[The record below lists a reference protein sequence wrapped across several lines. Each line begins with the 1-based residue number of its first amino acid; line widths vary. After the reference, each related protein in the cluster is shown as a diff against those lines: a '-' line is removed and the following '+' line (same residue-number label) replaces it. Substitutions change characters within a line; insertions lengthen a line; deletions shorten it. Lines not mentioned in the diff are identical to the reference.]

1 MDLDLA
7 TVDRLLSTTR
17 SVRKR
22 LDLTRPVPADVITE
36 CIRLATQA
44 PTAADAQNWHWVAVT
59 DVSKRRAIADMHRA
73 ANEEF
78 ARGEVARLDP
88 GAELR
93 RMDSALYLIEH
104 LHEVPVLVL
113 AYVLDPHLE
122 ALEGQLPPPA
132 ALYGSI
138 FPAVW
143 SFQLALRARGLGTSP
158 LFVADEA
165 AVSAVVGAPEDANI
179 ASLLPVAY
187 YTGES
192 FKPAQRRPVE
202 DVLSWDRWGPS
213 LT

>member
-1 MDLDLA
+1 MDLDVA

-59 DVSKRRAIADMHRA
+59 DDGKRKAIADLHRA
-73 ANEEF
+73 ANEPF
-78 ARGEVARLDP
+78 ARSQVETLGP
-88 GAELR
+88 GSELR
-93 RMDSALYLIEH
+93 RMNSALYLIEH
-104 LHEVPVLVL
+104 LHEVPVHVL
-113 AYVLDPHLE
+113 AYVVDPDLDG
-122 ALEGQLPPPA
+122 LEGQSPPPVL
-132 ALYGSI
+132 LYGSI

-165 AVSAVVGAPEDANI
+165 AVSAVVGAPENAHI

-192 FKPAQRRPVE
+192 FRPATRRPVE
-202 DVLSWDRWGPS
+202 EVLSWDQWVS